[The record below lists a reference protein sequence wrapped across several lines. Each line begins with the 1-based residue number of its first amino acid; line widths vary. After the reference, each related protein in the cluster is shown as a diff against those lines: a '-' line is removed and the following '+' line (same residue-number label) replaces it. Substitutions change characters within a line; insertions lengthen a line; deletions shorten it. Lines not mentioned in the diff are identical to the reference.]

1 MQGLALN
8 QYITTSTMAI
18 EQIRSTDGTGTL
30 SYLITDAATRL
41 AAIID
46 PNIEDL
52 AIIQQKLVSQ
62 GLNLEYVIDTHT
74 HVDHVSASKELQK
87 LEGATVV
94 MHEFTKDKWKVV
106 EQGDKFGIGDTLRAN
121 AAVEIDVYVNEGDT
135 LELGETTL
143 GIIHTPGHTDN
154 HIAIYFQGNL
164 FTGDLLLVGQ
174 AGRSDLPG
182 GSAEQQYDS
191 LYNKVLQ
198 FDDETKIYP
207 GHDYENNVFVY
218 LGEERKTNEFLLKK
232 SKEEFVD
239 FVKDFFPPIAD
250 AQGGKVV
257 LQCGAARVSS
267 GTEKFKNIDC
277 TELTRLRQDPNV
289 LLLDVREPK
298 ELATIGCIEGVTKN
312 IPVGQLASRL
322 NELPKDKEII
332 AICQKGGRSAEA
344 AHILT
349 SNGFKVVYNLTGGTG
364 GWIEKGL
371 PVVKTEK
378 ALA

>member
-1 MQGLALN
+1 
-8 QYITTSTMAI
+8 MAI

-30 SYLITDAATRL
+30 SYLITDASSRL

-52 AIIQQKLVSQ
+52 AIIQQKLVAQ
-62 GLNLEYVIDTHT
+62 GINLEYVIDTHT
-74 HVDHVSASKELQK
+74 HVDHVSAAGELQK

-106 EQGDKFGIGDTLRAN
+106 EQGDKFGIGDILRAN

-198 FDDETKIYP
+198 FNDDTKIYP

-232 SKEEFVD
+232 SKEEFVS

-250 AQGGKVV
+250 ANGGKVV
-257 LQCGAARVSS
+257 LQCGAARVST
-267 GTEKFKNIDC
+267 GTEKFKNIDPAQLI
-277 TELTRLRQDPNV
+277 ELQKSDPD
-289 LLLDVREPK
+289 LYLLDVREPN
-298 ELATIGCIEGVTKN
+298 ELTTVGRLEAIDAN
-312 IPVGQLASRL
+312 IPVGQLALRVS
-322 NELPKDKEII
+322 EVPKDKHIV
-332 AICQKGGRSAEA
+332 AICQKGGRSSEA

-349 SNGFKVVYNLTGGTG
+349 SNGFNNVYNLTGGTG

-371 PVVKTEK
+371 PVVRSEMVS
-378 ALA
+378 A

>member
-1 MQGLALN
+1 
-8 QYITTSTMAI
+8 MAI

-30 SYLITDAATRL
+30 SYLISDESTKL

-52 AIIQQKLVSQ
+52 KLIQQKLRNN
-62 GLNLEYVIDTHT
+62 GLKLQYVIDTHT

-121 AAVEIDVYVNEGDT
+121 AAVEIDRYVNEGDT
-135 LELGETTL
+135 LDLGETTL
-143 GIIHTPGHTDN
+143 GVIHTPGHTDN

-182 GSAEQQYDS
+182 GNAEQQYDS

-198 FDDETKIYP
+198 FNDDTKIYP
-207 GHDYENNVFVY
+207 GHDYENNVYVL
-218 LGEERKTNEFLLKK
+218 LGQERKTNEFLLQK
-232 SKEEFVD
+232 SKEEFVA

-250 AQGGKVV
+250 AVDGGKVV
-257 LQCGAARVSS
+257 LQCGAARVST
-267 GTEKFKNIDC
+267 GTEKFKNISAS
-277 TELTRLRQDPNV
+277 ELIELQKNDPE
-289 LLLDVREPK
+289 LYLLDVREPH
-298 ELATIGCIEGVTKN
+298 ELTAVGRLESVDAN
-312 IPVGQLASRL
+312 IPVGQLALRL
-322 NELPKDKEII
+322 SELPKTRHIV
-332 AICQKGGRSAEA
+332 AICQGGGRSSEA
-344 AHILT
+344 AHILS
-349 SNGFKVVYNLTGGTG
+349 SNGFGTVYNLSGGTG
-364 GWIEKGL
+364 GWIKQGL
-371 PVVKTEK
+371 PVVKERVEQ
-378 ALA
+378 LA

>member
-1 MQGLALN
+1 
-8 QYITTSTMAI
+8 MAI

-30 SYLITDAATRL
+30 SYLISDASTRL

-52 AIIQQKLVSQ
+52 AVIRQKLVSQ
-62 GLNLEYVIDTHT
+62 GLNLDYVIDTHT
-74 HVDHVSASKELQK
+74 HADHVTAASELQK
-87 LEGATVV
+87 SEGATVV
-94 MHEFTKDKWKVV
+94 MHELTKDKWKVV

-154 HIAIYFQGNL
+154 HLAVYFQGNL

-182 GSAEQQYDS
+182 GNAEQQYDS

-198 FDDETKIYP
+198 FNDDTKIYP
-207 GHDYENNVFVY
+207 GHDYENNVY
-218 LGEERKTNEFLLKK
+218 TLLGNERKNNPFLQQK
-232 SKEEFVD
+232 SKEEFVN

-250 AQGGKVV
+250 AEGGKVV
-257 LQCGAARVSS
+257 LQCGAARVSTS
-267 GTEKFKNIDC
+267 PEKFRNIKPSELIEMRKN
-277 TELTRLRQDPNV
+277 DPD
-289 LLLDVREPK
+289 LYMLDVREPH
-298 ELATIGCIEGVTKN
+298 ELVSIGKIEGVNAN

-322 NELPKDKEII
+322 AEVPKDKHIV
-332 AICQKGGRSAEA
+332 AICQKGGRSSEA

-349 SNGFKVVYNLTGGTG
+349 SNGYNDVYNLTGGTG
-364 GWIEKGL
+364 GWIESGL
-371 PVVKTEK
+371 PVVKPEM
-378 ALA
+378 ASA

>member
-1 MQGLALN
+1 
-8 QYITTSTMAI
+8 MAI

-30 SYLITDAATRL
+30 SYLITDSATRL

-46 PNIEDL
+46 PNIADL

-106 EQGDKFGIGDTLRAN
+106 EQGDKFGIGDTLRSN

-191 LYNKVLQ
+191 LYNKILQ
-198 FDDETKIYP
+198 FNDDTKIYP

-218 LGEERKTNEFLLKK
+218 LGEERKTNEFLLQK
-232 SKEEFVD
+232 SKEGFVN

-257 LQCGAARVSS
+257 LQCGAARVSM
-267 GTEKFKNIDC
+267 GTEKFKNIDPQQLI
-277 TELTRLRQDPNV
+277 EMSKNDPSIY
-289 LLLDVREPK
+289 LLDVREPQ
-298 ELATIGCIEGVTKN
+298 ELSTIGKIEGVNAN
-312 IPVGQLASRL
+312 IPVGQLATRL
-322 NELPKDKEII
+322 AEVPKGKTII
-332 AICQKGGRSAEA
+332 AICQKGGRSSEA
-344 AHILT
+344 AHILC
-349 SNGFKVVYNLTGGTG
+349 SNGFNNVYNLTGGTG
-364 GWIEKGL
+364 GWIDKGL

-378 ALA
+378 TSA

>member
-1 MQGLALN
+1 MSLK
-8 QYITTSTMAI
+8 TTISTPSRTMAI

-30 SYLITDAATRL
+30 SYLITDASTRL

-74 HVDHVSASKELQK
+74 HVDHISAAGELQK

-94 MHEFTKDKWKVV
+94 MHEFTKEKWKVV

-154 HIAIYFQGNL
+154 HVAIYFQGNL

-198 FDDETKIYP
+198 FNDDTKIYP
-207 GHDYENNVFVY
+207 GHDYEDNVYVL
-218 LGEERKTNEFLLKK
+218 LGQERKTNEFLLKK
-232 SKEEFVD
+232 SKEEFVS

-250 AQGGKVV
+250 AKGGKVV
-257 LQCGAARVSS
+257 LQCGAARVST
-267 GTEKFKNIDC
+267 GTETFKNINPS
-277 TELTRLRQDPNV
+277 ELISLRELHPDLV
-289 LLLDVREPK
+289 LLDVREPQ
-298 ELATIGCIEGVTKN
+298 ELATVGAIDGVKN
-312 IPVGQLASRL
+312 IPVGQLATRL
-322 NELPKDKEII
+322 NELSKSDQIV

-344 AHILT
+344 AHILAT
-349 SNGFKVVYNLTGGTG
+349 NGFNRVLNLTGGTG
-364 GWIEKGL
+364 GWIESGH
-371 PVVKTEK
+371 PVVNPE
-378 ALA
+378 LAAA